1 MPFEAEPDEA
11 ETLDVD
17 AFEVSDGMVADADA
31 DADEGSEADEGP
43 EEEAEAEADVDAT
56 AGVDS
61 DADAD
66 AEAEV
71 VDFNE
76 EAFDA
81 ADAEGFFSFGC
92 GTTPSYTM
100 TV

>member
-1 MPFEAEPDEA
+1 MPFDAEPDEA

-17 AFEVSDGMVADADA
+17 AFDVSDGMIADADA
-31 DADEGSEADEGP
+31 DKRSEADEGP
-43 EEEAEAEADVDAT
+43 EEEAEAEADVDVT

-81 ADAEGFFSFGC
+81 ADAEDFFSFGC